1 MKYYKVVS
9 SHWQGELEF
18 KSDIDFKMGQCFRIT
33 KHDGYRNY
41 PTRFKVIGISDEP
54 QYTEASIV
62 TILEADTEV
71 EAF

>member
-18 KSDIDFKMGQCFRIT
+18 KSDLEFTVGQYFRIT
-33 KHDGYRNY
+33 KHDGYRSY
-41 PTRFKVIGISDEP
+41 PTRFKVIGISDTP
-54 QYTEASIV
+54 TFARSIV
-62 TILEADTEV
+62 TILEADTAV